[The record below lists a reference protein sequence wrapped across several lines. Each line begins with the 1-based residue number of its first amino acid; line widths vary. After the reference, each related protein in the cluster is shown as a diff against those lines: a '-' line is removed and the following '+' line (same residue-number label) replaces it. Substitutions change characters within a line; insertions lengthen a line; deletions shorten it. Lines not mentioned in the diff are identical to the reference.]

1 MKRNNYIV
9 IIVLLLVV
17 QFSWAQLVP
26 REILRGQVI
35 SDSAV
40 VERETIFNKS
50 SNQGAVSDDFGY
62 FTIYARPS
70 DTLVFSS
77 VGFKPA
83 VLVLNELDFKVKVM
97 IVKLDIKVNELD
109 EVIVTPNSLSGD
121 LVKDNRNLKV
131 TMIDP
136 KTDSKQTIIDTKY
149 ELDAQS
155 TLKNSAM
162 PSDGSIQYGMD
173 FVRIGKDVLKLF
185 GKKEGTK
192 EANYT
197 SDKIF
202 QEVVQEK
209 FTYYF
214 FTQTLGLKQ
223 DEIGLFLSYCESDQR
238 VKALLAPD
246 KEIELIDFLIF
257 KSDEYKRES
266 KK

>member
-1 MKRNNYIV
+1 MKRNNYILL
-9 IIVLLLVV
+9 ILLLLV
-17 QFSWAQLVP
+17 QFSWAQLIP
-26 REILRGQVI
+26 REIVRGQII
-35 SDSAV
+35 SDSSV
-40 VERETIFNKS
+40 VERVTIFNKS
-50 SNQGAVSDDFGY
+50 SNKGAVSDDFGY
-62 FTIYARPS
+62 FTMYARPT

-77 VGFKPA
+77 VVFKP
-83 VLVLNELDFKVKVM
+83 VMLVLTDLDFKVNVM
-97 IVKLDIKVNELD
+97 KIKLNVFVNELD

-131 TMIDP
+131 TVIDP
-136 KTDSKQTIIDTKY
+136 KTDSKQAIIDTKY

-155 TLKNSAM
+155 TLKNTAM

-192 EANYT
+192 EISYA

-202 QEVVQEK
+202 QEVVKEK

-214 FTQTLGLKQ
+214 FTETLGLKHE
-223 DEIGLFLSYCESDQR
+223 EIGLFLGYCENDPK
-238 VKALLAPD
+238 VKTLLAPD

-257 KSDEYKRES
+257 KSDEYKKLP

>member
-1 MKRNNYIV
+1 MKKNNFILL
-9 IIVLLLVV
+9 ILLLVV
-17 QFSWAQLVP
+17 QFSWAQLIP
-26 REILRGQVI
+26 REIVRGQII
-35 SDSAV
+35 SDSSV
-40 VERETIFNKS
+40 VERVTIFNKS
-50 SNQGAVSDDFGY
+50 SNKGAVSDDFGY
-62 FTIYARPS
+62 FTMYARPT

-77 VGFKPA
+77 VVFKPA
-83 VLVLNELDFKVKVM
+83 ILVLTDLDFKVNVM
-97 IVKLDIKVNELD
+97 KIKLDVFVNELD

-131 TMIDP
+131 AVIDP
-136 KTDSKQTIIDTKY
+136 KTDSKQAIIDTKY

-155 TLKNSAM
+155 TLKNTAM

-185 GKKEGTK
+185 DKKEGTK
-192 EANYT
+192 EISYA

-202 QEVVQEK
+202 QEVVKEK

-214 FTQTLGLKQ
+214 FTETLGLKHE
-223 DEIGLFLSYCESDQR
+223 EIGLFLGYCENDPK

-257 KSDEYKRES
+257 KSDEYKKLP

>member
-1 MKRNNYIV
+1 MKRNNYILL
-9 IIVLLLVV
+9 ILLLLV
-17 QFSWAQLVP
+17 QFSWAQLIP
-26 REILRGQVI
+26 REIVRGQII
-35 SDSAV
+35 SDSSV
-40 VERETIFNKS
+40 VERVTIFNKS
-50 SNQGAVSDDFGY
+50 SNKGAVSDDFGY
-62 FTIYARPS
+62 FTMYARPT

-77 VGFKPA
+77 VVFKP
-83 VLVLNELDFKVKVM
+83 VMLVLTELDFKVNVM
-97 IVKLDIKVNELD
+97 KIKLNVFVNELD

-131 TMIDP
+131 TVIDP
-136 KTDSKQTIIDTKY
+136 KTDSKQAIIDTKY

-155 TLKNSAM
+155 ALKNTAM

-192 EANYT
+192 EISYA

-202 QEVVQEK
+202 QEVVKEK

-214 FTQTLGLKQ
+214 FTETLGLKHE
-223 DEIGLFLSYCESDQR
+223 EIGLFLGYCENDPK
-238 VKALLAPD
+238 VKTLLAPD

-257 KSDEYKRES
+257 KSDEYKKLP

>member
-1 MKRNNYIV
+1 MKRNNYI
-9 IIVLLLVV
+9 LLILFLVV

-26 REILRGQVI
+26 REILRGQII
-35 SDSAV
+35 SDTAV
-40 VERETIFNKS
+40 VERVTIFNKS
-50 SNQGAVSDDFGY
+50 SNKGAVADDFGY
-62 FTIYARPS
+62 FTMYARPS
-70 DTLVFSS
+70 DTLVFSN
-77 VGFKPA
+77 VVIKP
-83 VLVLNELDFKVKVM
+83 VQLVLDELDFRVNVM
-97 IVKLDIKVNELD
+97 KIKLEIFVNELD

-136 KTDSKQTIIDTKY
+136 KTDSKQAIIDTKY
-149 ELDAQS
+149 ELDSQS
-155 TLKNSAM
+155 ALKNTAM

-185 GKKEGTK
+185 GKKEGSK

-223 DEIGLFLSYCESDQR
+223 DEIGLFLSYCENDPK
-238 VKALLAPD
+238 VKVLLGPD

-257 KSDEYKRES
+257 KSEEYKKLP

>member
-1 MKRNNYIV
+1 MKRNNYILL
-9 IIVLLLVV
+9 ILLLVV

-26 REILRGQVI
+26 REILRGQI
-35 SDSAV
+35 IADSSV
-40 VERETIFNKS
+40 VERVTIFNKS
-50 SNQGAVSDDFGY
+50 SNKGAVSDDFGY
-62 FTIYARPS
+62 FTMYARPA
-70 DTLVFSS
+70 DTLVLSN
-77 VGFKPA
+77 VVIKP
-83 VLVLNELDFKVKVM
+83 VQLILDELDFRVNVM
-97 IVKLDIKVNELD
+97 KIKLEIFVNELD

-136 KTDSKQTIIDTKY
+136 KTDSKQAIIDTQY

-155 TLKNSAM
+155 TLKNTAM

-214 FTQTLGLKQ
+214 FTQTLGLEQ
-223 DEIGLFLSYCESDQR
+223 DEIGLFLSYCENDPK
-238 VKALLAPD
+238 VKVLLAPD

-257 KSDEYKRES
+257 KSEEYKKLE

>member
-1 MKRNNYIV
+1 MKRNNHILL
-9 IIVLLLVV
+9 ILLLLV
-17 QFSWAQLVP
+17 QFSWGQLVP
-26 REILRGQVI
+26 REILRGQII
-35 SDSAV
+35 SDTAV
-40 VERETIFNKS
+40 VERVTIFNKS
-50 SNQGAVSDDFGY
+50 SNKGAVSDDFGY
-62 FTIYARPS
+62 FTMYARPS
-70 DTLVFSS
+70 DTLVFSN
-77 VGFKPA
+77 VAIKP
-83 VLVLNELDFKVKVM
+83 VQLILNELDFRVNVM
-97 IVKLDIKVNELD
+97 KIKLEIFVNELD

-136 KTDSKQTIIDTKY
+136 TTDSKQAIIDTKY
-149 ELDAQS
+149 ELDSQS
-155 TLKNSAM
+155 TLKNTAM

-223 DEIGLFLSYCESDQR
+223 DEIGMFLGYCENDPK
-238 VKALLAPD
+238 VKTLLAPD

-257 KSDEYKRES
+257 KSDEFKILP